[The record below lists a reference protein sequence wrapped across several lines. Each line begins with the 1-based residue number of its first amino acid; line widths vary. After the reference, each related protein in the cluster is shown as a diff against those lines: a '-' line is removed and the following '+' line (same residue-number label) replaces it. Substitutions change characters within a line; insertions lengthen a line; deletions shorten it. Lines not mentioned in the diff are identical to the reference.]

1 MHIYI
6 TTNFEEAAVAVHSTL
21 AEAHAAA
28 RLRGDKNSLRIELH
42 DVPTDKDSI
51 VALVA
56 AALFGEPAGFS
67 ENILRTWVLTQRGGL
82 LETTAEA
89 A

>member
-21 AEAHAAA
+21 TEAHAAS

-56 AALFGEPAGFS
+56 ASLFGEPAWFS

-82 LETTAEA
+82 METTAEA